1 MKYLPK
7 EQVKTPFIKPLEK
20 VHREKF
26 LVRWPGFEPGSP
38 AWKAEDFS
46 GLWVSLEEQFLE
58 WLSGRVKAG
67 ELSEE
72 TAREYAR
79 ALKKFF
85 DNYSP
90 RSVGELEK
98 ALAKENYKRHLC
110 KALRKFVTFLKARK
124 IIDPITAEELKEI
137 IIIKPTKE
145 SEVRIS
151 TEELQEAWH
160 YHLQHS
166 DEVTQLFFKILAYSG
181 ARLRAVH
188 KMLTQFEPER
198 LIFLPDFPNVAKYA
212 LLERHGNKAAIFIY
226 MPSTLAE
233 ELRPVRIKEATIR
246 KRLTYGRVNA
256 STIRKWHATFL
267 SRKGVKDHVINYI
280 QSRVKRSVLEKHYLE
295 LEGEA
300 DEAYS
305 RVLPELKK
313 VLEVG
318 E

>member
-1 MKYLPK
+1 M
-7 EQVKTPFIKPLEK
+7 
-20 VHREKF
+20 
-26 LVRWPGFEPGSP
+26 VRWPGFEPGLP

-46 GLWVSLEEQFLE
+46 GMWVSLKEQFEE
-58 WLSGRVKAG
+58 WLSSQVKAG
-67 ELSEE
+67 RLSEE

-85 DNYSP
+85 DKYGP
-90 RSVGELEK
+90 HSVGELEK

-110 KALRKFVTFLKARK
+110 KALRKFVTFLKSRK
-124 IIDPITAEELKEI
+124 IIDPILAEELKESI
-137 IIIKPTKE
+137 PIKPTKE

-151 TEELQEAWH
+151 TEELLEAWE
-160 YHLQHS
+160 YHKKHS
-166 DEVTQLFFKILAYSG
+166 DEDTQLFFKILVFSG

-198 LIFLPDFPNVAKYA
+198 LIILPNFPNVAKYA

-226 MPSTLAE
+226 MPAE
-233 ELRPVRIKEATIR
+233 LVEEIRSVRIKEATIR
-246 KRLTYGRVNA
+246 KRLAYGRVNA

-280 QSRVKRSVLEKHYLE
+280 QSRVKRSILERHYLE

-300 DEAYS
+300 DEVYS
-305 RVLPELKK
+305 RVVDNLKE
-313 VLEVG
+313 VLEG
-318 E
+318 